1 MVLELCGYFDYN
13 FGDDYMQKIAA
24 YYMPEYDFH
33 IDKRSSPSL
42 LLLAEKN
49 VSLKSGRQPEKLPKL
64 LVTGSG
70 FMVNS
75 RTALKC
81 EIVWF
86 LRRKHIAD
94 YCIGCNIEPFQS
106 RIAEWLV
113 AQKMKKIK
121 FDNFFN
127 ILSTHAKVSSL

>member
-1 MVLELCGYFDYN
+1 MVLELCGYFDHN

-75 RTALKC
+75 RTALKY

-86 LRRKHIAD
+86 LR
-94 YCIGCNIEPFQS
+94 
-106 RIAEWLV
+106 
-113 AQKMKKIK
+113 QKAHSG
-121 FDNFFN
+121 
-127 ILSTHAKVSSL
+127 LLYRL